1 MRKSAELQN
10 LVLSAISA
18 GTWDLN
24 FETTTV
30 SHNEVFSKILGVA
43 DGLLDHQYPIK
54 TFSIHP
60 DDIDGV
66 LEDGTMIWAEG
77 LGRVIERDAQGQPRR
92 MVGVLRDV
100 TDEVETKRRLFET
113 ESNFSDGVDS
123 VPGAIIRCRRSS
135 DGLPELKYVSQK
147 IWEIWDLSPGEITA
161 RPELIWDTVDGSD
174 SAMVQSAFT
183 LSGPGLEP
191 IDIKANIT
199 AGGER
204 RKRTHILAAPPN
216 LTQIPATRTFLV
228 LGITDQARI
237 ESELQKSREIIL
249 QAQKMEAIGNLSGGM
264 AHDFNNL
271 LAVVLVNL
279 ELLRVSSRQ

>member
-66 LEDGTMIWAEG
+66 LEKISAAAQPGTTYSVVYRLCRVDGTMIWAEG

-113 ESNFSDGVDS
+113 ESNCSDGVDS
-123 VPGAIIRCRRSS
+123 VPGAIIRC
-135 DGLPELKYVSQK
+135 
-147 IWEIWDLSPGEITA
+147 
-161 RPELIWDTVDGSD
+161 
-174 SAMVQSAFT
+174 
-183 LSGPGLEP
+183 
-191 IDIKANIT
+191 
-199 AGGER
+199 
-204 RKRTHILAAPPN
+204 
-216 LTQIPATRTFLV
+216 
-228 LGITDQARI
+228 
-237 ESELQKSREIIL
+237 
-249 QAQKMEAIGNLSGGM
+249 
-264 AHDFNNL
+264 
-271 LAVVLVNL
+271 
-279 ELLRVSSRQ
+279 